1 MFEAADTR
9 RSLLARLQQSD
20 EGSWVEFAEIYQPAI
35 YRLAVKKG
43 LQHADALN
51 VAQDVLAKVYQSIES
66 WDPDASKG
74 SFRGWL
80 YRITSN
86 TSINALKKLA
96 RSQGTGDTQ
105 VHDKLEQLPGREDQD
120 ASLFRAE
127 YRRQLF
133 RHAANTVRGEF
144 SDTSWKAFWMTSV
157 DGADAKGAAAELGM
171 SVGAVY
177 TARCRVWARIRQV
190 ATRLLADER
199 E

>member
-9 RSLLARLQQSD
+9 RSLLARLQHND
-20 EGSWVEFAEIYQPAI
+20 EGSWAEFSAIYQPAI

-66 WDPDASKG
+66 WDPDSSKG

-80 YRITSN
+80 FRITSN
-86 TSINALKKLA
+86 TSINSLKKLA
-96 RSQGTGDTQ
+96 RVQATGDTQ
-105 VHDKLEQLPGREDQD
+105 VRDQLAQLPSRDED

-127 YRRQLF
+127 YRRELF
-133 RHAANTVRGEF
+133 RYAASAVRGEF
-144 SDTSWKAFWMTSV
+144 SDASWTAFWTTSI
-157 DGADAKGAAAELGM
+157 DGADAKSAAAELGV

-177 TARCRVWARIRQV
+177 TAKCRVLSRIRQI
-190 ATRLLADER
+190 AQRLLADDLQ
-199 E
+199 